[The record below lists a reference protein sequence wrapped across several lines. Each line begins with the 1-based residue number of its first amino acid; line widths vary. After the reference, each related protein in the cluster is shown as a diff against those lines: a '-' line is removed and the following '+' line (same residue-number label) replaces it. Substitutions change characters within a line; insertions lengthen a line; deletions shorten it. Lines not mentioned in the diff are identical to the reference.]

1 MATAGK
7 KSPTPKMTQ
16 AEKVQLADK
25 RVRERLALE
34 EKESKRRENDGS
46 ILSRA
51 RKMLAPGAKPEKL
64 PMTNQAREQM
74 DKDEMMRDIDAEKK
88 AAKGEKET
96 RQLRAFKRGG
106 MVTARGQGK
115 VTRKGSTRMC

>member
-7 KSPTPKMTQ
+7 TIKRPTSKDGGKVAKPTPKP
-16 AEKVQLADK
+16 K
-25 RVRERLALE
+25 
-34 EKESKRRENDGS
+34 
-46 ILSRA
+46 
-51 RKMLAPGAKPEKL
+51 KL

-74 DKDEMMRDIDAEKK
+74 DMDEMLRDIEEEKR